1 MHTVHHMFKQ
11 CLIVLRFK
19 DAHSSNYNIFQEES
33 CLHQRVL
40 FPKYGSLSWT
50 NITWCIQKNDVQLW
64 RTYFMCLHVPCVLH
78 LRKYIVHSK
87 GGVAESWVLSCWSF
101 WFFAFLLFW
110 FLVFLFFGFWFCLAI
125 AEKPSRN
132 CQWLQSSERTIA
144 DAVVAKMRCAV
155 SVVAECSEKPHS
167 QGVPFCIYITLS
179 HLAHLAHLS
188 LLLAMCPSLAPSNVQ
203 LPNFPRPPSPPR
215 PPSVVP
221 PVAAAASRGDVEP
234 PPGAA
239 SRFAILKKRW
249 ETHEKYEK

>member
-1 MHTVHHMFKQ
+1 MHTVHMFKQ

-40 FPKYGSLSWT
+40 FPKYGLLSWT
-50 NITWCIQKNDVQLW
+50 KITLCIQKNDVQLW

-101 WFFAFLLFW
+101 WFFALLLFW
-110 FLVFLFFGFWFCLAI
+110 FLVFFVFWILVLFSHCRKTKQKLSMVAKQWENHRRCSGC
-125 AEKPSRN
+125 KDVQ
-132 CQWLQSSERTIA
+132 CQWLQNAVKNRTP
-144 DAVVAKMRCAV
+144 RV
-155 SVVAECSEKPHS
+155 S
-167 QGVPFCIYITLS
+167 PFCIYNPIPFSPFIPIVS
-179 HLAHLAHLS
+179 HVS
-188 LLLAMCPSLAPSNVQ
+188 Q
-203 LPNFPRPPSPPR
+203 LG
-215 PPSVVP
+215 
-221 PVAAAASRGDVEP
+221 ASREDVEP

-239 SRFAILKKRW
+239 SRFAILKKWW

>member
-1 MHTVHHMFKQ
+1 
-11 CLIVLRFK
+11 
-19 DAHSSNYNIFQEES
+19 
-33 CLHQRVL
+33 
-40 FPKYGSLSWT
+40 
-50 NITWCIQKNDVQLW
+50 
-64 RTYFMCLHVPCVLH
+64 MCLHVPCVLH

-167 QGVPFCIYITLS
+167 QGVPFCIYNPIPFSPFSPFIPIVSHVSQLGSFKRPASQLS
-179 HLAHLAHLS
+179 TAS
-188 LLLAMCPSLAPSNVQ
+188 
-203 LPNFPRPPSPPR
+203 F
-215 PPSVVP
+215 
-221 PVAAAASRGDVEP
+221 AATASKRRSSCRSCCI
-234 PPGAA
+234 
-239 SRFAILKKRW
+239 SRRC
-249 ETHEKYEK
+249 